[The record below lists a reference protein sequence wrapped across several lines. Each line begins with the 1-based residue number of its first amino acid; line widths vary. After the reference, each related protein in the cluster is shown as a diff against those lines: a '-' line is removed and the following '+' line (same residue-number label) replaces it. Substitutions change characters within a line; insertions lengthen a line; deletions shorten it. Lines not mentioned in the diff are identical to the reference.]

1 VEQDLFHLQE
11 EQQKQREAPLAVRMR
26 PRDLNE
32 FHGQT
37 AILAP
42 GKPLHKIVTGD
53 LPISVI
59 LYGPPGTGKTTL
71 ARLIARRTAAAFVQ
85 LNAVNSGVADIRRVV
100 KDARDRRGLYGQRT
114 IVFIDELHRFNR
126 AQQDALLPFVEDGTV
141 TLIGATTENPFYA
154 VNAPLVS
161 RARVFE
167 FVPLNED
174 ELTAVVKAALA
185 DERGLPEIVCPP
197 SALAELVRLADGDA
211 RRALN
216 ILELSAALAPDR
228 VLTVAGVQAAAQ
240 RRYLLYDRAGDQH
253 YDTIS
258 AFIKSLRGSDPDAAL
273 HYLAR
278 MLEAGEDPLYIAR
291 RLIVHASEDVGL
303 ADPRALS
310 VAVSACQAVEM
321 VGLPEGRLA
330 LAQAALYIAT
340 APKSNAVCTAIDA
353 ARRDIQ
359 QGKGGSVP
367 PHLRNPA
374 NPAAAR
380 QLGHGQGYKYP
391 HDYPGNFVPQ
401 SYLPDD
407 MAGSRYYQ
415 PTDNGY
421 ERKIRRRLQDWRQK
435 GG

>member
-1 VEQDLFHLQE
+1 MEQDLFHLQE

-37 AILAP
+37 AFLAP

-167 FVPLNED
+167 FVPLNEV

-228 VLTVAGVQAAAQ
+228 VLTVAGVQQQ
-240 RRYLLYDRAGDQH
+240 RRFCFL
-253 YDTIS
+253 
-258 AFIKSLRGSDPDAAL
+258 
-273 HYLAR
+273 
-278 MLEAGEDPLYIAR
+278 
-291 RLIVHASEDVGL
+291 
-303 ADPRALS
+303 
-310 VAVSACQAVEM
+310 
-321 VGLPEGRLA
+321 
-330 LAQAALYIAT
+330 
-340 APKSNAVCTAIDA
+340 
-353 ARRDIQ
+353 
-359 QGKGGSVP
+359 
-367 PHLRNPA
+367 
-374 NPAAAR
+374 
-380 QLGHGQGYKYP
+380 
-391 HDYPGNFVPQ
+391 
-401 SYLPDD
+401 
-407 MAGSRYYQ
+407 
-415 PTDNGY
+415 
-421 ERKIRRRLQDWRQK
+421 
-435 GG
+435 